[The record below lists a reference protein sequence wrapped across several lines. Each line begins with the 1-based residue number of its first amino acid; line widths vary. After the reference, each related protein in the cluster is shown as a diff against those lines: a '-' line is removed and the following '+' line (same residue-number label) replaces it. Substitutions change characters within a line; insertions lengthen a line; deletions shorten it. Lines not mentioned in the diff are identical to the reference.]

1 MVFDIVSELP
11 GRLRLRCGRNLF
23 SDEEARGVAYEIMGL
38 DGVRTAEVHP
48 SVGSILI
55 TFDPS
60 AHDAVLDAVRALDPL
75 ALPVAEVGLGTR
87 EGALEISLENN
98 RFQVEVGTLIAW
110 RVIKRVLLPA
120 PVRAAV
126 TCVHAVGYVA
136 EGLRHL
142 MRGEVTV
149 EVLDATAIAV
159 SCLRRQFA
167 EAGTISFLLSLSGL
181 MEEHVQSRAHLAL
194 RDGMLVR
201 SESVWAVVDGQD
213 VQVRTEDV
221 RRGMVLHL
229 GAGQVLP
236 VDGVVVDGAGEIDES
251 SMTGESALVRKE
263 AGSTV
268 FAGTAL
274 EDGDLKVSVTAPP
287 GCARIDGIVSMV
299 EESSEL
305 KAGVQSRAE
314 KLADGLVPYSFLAF
328 FGILALTRNLNKA
341 MAVLMVD
348 YSCAIKL
355 STPLAVMSAM
365 DEATRR
371 GFTVRGGKYLEAL
384 AAADT
389 VVFDKTGTLTNAT
402 PAVSRV
408 ISCSSAT
415 EEDILRLSACIEEHF
430 PHSMARAI
438 VAEAQ
443 SRGLVHE
450 RELHAEVRYVV
461 AHGIATRVDDDEVC
475 IGSAHF
481 VFDDEGVQ
489 KPAGLEELLAAEAG
503 ASSTIY
509 IAKNRVLL
517 GCICISDP
525 PRAEARR
532 VLRELRGLGFTNL
545 VMITG
550 DSEACA
556 KHVAGELGLDGY
568 FAQVLPE
575 DKASHVQRLKDEG
588 HTVVMVGDGIN
599 DSPALAAA
607 DVSVAMSDASDI
619 ARAVADVLVH
629 DSSLES
635 LVTMRVL
642 AQRLM
647 ARIHGDYRFIVG
659 FNSALIA
666 AGVASLLPIT
676 TAAYLHNASTLAIA
690 GLNTTPLL
698 DRPHLE
704 SGREARPAARLALPG
719 VSAA

>member
-60 AHDAVLDAVRALDPL
+60 ARDAVLGAVRALDPL

-221 RRGMVLHL
+221 RRGMVLRL

-408 ISCSSAT
+408 ISCSEAT

-438 VAEAQ
+438 VAEAK

-461 AHGIATRVDDDEVC
+461 AHGIATRVDGDEVC

-509 IAKNRVLL
+509 IAKNRALL

-666 AGVASLLPIT
+666 AGVASLMPIT
-676 TAAYLHNASTLAIA
+676 TAAYLHNASTLAVA

-704 SGREARPAARLALPG
+704 SGRDARPAARLALPG

>member
-1 MVFDIVSELP
+1 MVFDIASELP

-23 SDEEARGVAYEIMGL
+23 DDEEARGVAYELMGL
-38 DGVRTAEVHP
+38 DGVRTAEVHA

-55 TFDPS
+55 TFEPERR
-60 AHDAVLDAVRALDPL
+60 DAVLAAVRALDPL
-75 ALPVAEVGLGTR
+75 DLPRAEVGLGTR

-98 RFQVEVGTLIAW
+98 RFQVEVGNLIAW
-110 RVIKRVLLPA
+110 RVIKRVLLPV

-126 TCVHAVGYVA
+126 TCAHAVGYVV

-142 MRGEVTV
+142 LRGEVTV

-159 SCLRRQFA
+159 SCLRGQFA

-194 RDGMLVR
+194 REGMVVR
-201 SESVWAVVDGQD
+201 SESVWAVVDGED
-213 VQVRTEDV
+213 VRVRTEEV

-236 VDGVVVDGAGEIDES
+236 VDGTVVEGTGEIDES
-251 SMTGESALVRKE
+251 SMTGESSLVRKE
-263 AGSTV
+263 AGATV
-268 FAGTAL
+268 YAGTAL
-274 EDGDLKVSVTAPP
+274 ENGDLKVSVTAPP
-287 GCARIDGIVSMV
+287 GASRIDNIVSMV

-305 KAGVQSRAE
+305 KAGAQSRAE
-314 KLADGLVPYSFLAF
+314 RLADGLVPYSFLAF
-328 FGILALTRNLNKA
+328 FGIWALTCNINKA

-365 DEATRR
+365 DEATRH

-408 ISCSSAT
+408 ISCSEAT
-415 EEDILRLSACIEEHF
+415 EGEILRLSACIEEHF

-438 VAEAQ
+438 VAEAER
-443 SRGLVHE
+443 RGLTHE
-450 RELHAEVRYVV
+450 REFHAEVRYVV
-461 AHGIATRVDDDEVC
+461 AHGIATRVACDDVC

-481 VFDDEGVQ
+481 VFEDEGVE
-489 KPAGLEELLAAEAG
+489 KPEGLDDLLAAEAG
-503 ASSTIY
+503 ASSTIFL
-509 IAKNRVLL
+509 AKNRVLL

-525 PRAEARR
+525 PRAEAKQ
-532 VLRELRGLGFTNL
+532 VLRDLRALGFNNL
-545 VMITG
+545 VMMTG

-556 KHVAGELGLDGY
+556 KHVSAELCLDGC

-647 ARIHGDYRFIVG
+647 GHIHKDYRFIVG

-666 AGVASLLPIT
+666 AGVASLMPIT
-676 TAAYLHNASTLAIA
+676 TAAYLHNVSTLGIA
-690 GLNTTPLL
+690 VLNTRPLL
-698 DRPHLE
+698 DRPYLE
-704 SGREARPAARLALPG
+704 RADEPHGCG
-719 VSAA
+719 SAALVAHAAA

>member
-1 MVFDIVSELP
+1 MVFDIASELP

-38 DGVRTAEVHP
+38 DGVRTAEVHA

-55 TFDPS
+55 TFEPGRR
-60 AHDAVLDAVRALDPL
+60 DAVLDAVRGLDPL
-75 ALPVAEVGLGTR
+75 HLPVAEVGLGER
-87 EGALEISLENN
+87 EGALEIALENN
-98 RFQVEVGTLIAW
+98 RFSVEVGKLLFW
-110 RVIKRVLLPA
+110 RVAKRVFLPV
-120 PVRAAV
+120 PVRAV
-126 TCVHAVGYVA
+126 ITSIHAVGYVI

-142 MRGEVTV
+142 LRGEVTV
-149 EVLDATAIAV
+149 EVLDATAIAT
-159 SCLRRQFA
+159 SCLRGQFG
-167 EAGTISFLLSLSGL
+167 EAGTISFLLSLSAL

-194 RDGMLVR
+194 RDGMVVR
-201 SESVWAVVDGQD
+201 SESVWAVVDGED
-213 VQVRTEDV
+213 VRVRTEDV

-236 VDGVVVDGAGEIDES
+236 VDGTVVEGEGEIDES

-263 AGSTV
+263 KGSIV
-268 FAGTAL
+268 YAGTAL

-287 GCARIDGIVSMV
+287 GAARIDNIVNLV

-305 KAGVQSRAE
+305 KAGAQSRAE
-314 KLADGLVPYSFLAF
+314 RLADGLVPYSFLAF
-328 FGILALTRNLNKA
+328 FGIMALTRNLNKA

-355 STPLAVMSAM
+355 STPIAVMSAM
-365 DEATRR
+365 DEATRH
-371 GFTVRGGKYLEAL
+371 GVTVRGGKYLEAL

-389 VVFDKTGTLTNAT
+389 IVFDKTGTLTNAT

-408 ISCSSAT
+408 ISFSDAT
-415 EEDILRLSACIEEHF
+415 EDELLRLSACIEEHF

-438 VAEAQ
+438 VAEAER
-443 SRGLVHE
+443 RGLLHD

-461 AHGIATRVDDDEVC
+461 AHGIATRVGDDDVC
-475 IGSAHF
+475 IGSHHF
-481 VFDDEGVQ
+481 LFEDEGVEE
-489 KPAGLEELLAAEAG
+489 PADMAEQLASEAG
-503 ASSTIY
+503 ASSTIFV
-509 IAKNRVLL
+509 ARNKELL

-525 PRAEARR
+525 PRAEAKR
-532 VLRELRGLGFTNL
+532 VLRELRGLGFSNL

-556 KHVAGELGLDGY
+556 KHVSEQLRLDGY

-588 HTVVMVGDGIN
+588 HTVIMVGDGIN
-599 DSPALAAA
+599 DSPALATA

-635 LVTMRVL
+635 LVTMRGL
-642 AQRLM
+642 SQRLM
-647 ARIHGDYRFIVG
+647 RRIHGDYRFIVT

-666 AGVASLLPIT
+666 AGVASLMPIT

-690 GLNTTPLL
+690 GINTTPLL
-698 DRPHLE
+698 DRPHLDGLGE
-704 SGREARPAARLALPG
+704 TSVVPHRLA
-719 VSAA
+719 VAAA

>member
-55 TFDPS
+55 TFEPP
-60 AHDAVLDAVRALDPL
+60 ARDAVLGAVRALDPL

-98 RFQVEVGTLIAW
+98 RFQVEVGNLIAW

-126 TCVHAVGYVA
+126 TCVHAVGYVL

-167 EAGTISFLLSLSGL
+167 EAGTISFLLTLSGL

-194 RDGMLVR
+194 RDGMVVR

-221 RRGMVLHL
+221 HRGMVLHL

-251 SMTGESALVRKE
+251 SMTGEAALVRKE

-268 FAGTAL
+268 YAGTAL

-365 DEATRR
+365 DEATRH

-402 PAVSRV
+402 PSVSRV
-408 ISCSSAT
+408 ISCSGAT

-461 AHGIATRVDDDEVC
+461 AHGIATRVEGDDVC

-481 VFDDEGVQ
+481 VFEDEGVE
-489 KPAGLEELLAAEAG
+489 KPAGLDELLAAEAG

-532 VLRELRGLGFTNL
+532 VLRELRALGLTNL

-556 KHVAGELGLDGY
+556 RHVAGELGLDGY

-647 ARIHGDYRFIVG
+647 GHIHKDYRFIVG

-666 AGVASLLPIT
+666 AGVASIMPIT

-690 GLNTTPLL
+690 GLNTVPLL
-698 DRPHLE
+698 DRPYLE
-704 SGREARPAARLALPG
+704 RAALPAR
-719 VSAA
+719 AAS

>member
-55 TFDPS
+55 TFEPP
-60 AHDAVLDAVRALDPL
+60 ARDAVLGAVRALDPL

-98 RFQVEVGTLIAW
+98 RFRVEVGNLIAW
-110 RVIKRVLLPA
+110 RLIKRVLLPA

-126 TCVHAVGYVA
+126 TCVHAVGYVL

-167 EAGTISFLLSLSGL
+167 EAGTISFLLTLSGL

-194 RDGMLVR
+194 RDGMVVR

-221 RRGMVLHL
+221 HRGMVLHL

-251 SMTGESALVRKE
+251 SMTGEAALVRKE

-268 FAGTAL
+268 YAGTAL

-365 DEATRR
+365 DEATRH

-402 PAVSRV
+402 PSVSRV
-408 ISCSSAT
+408 ISCSEAT

-461 AHGIATRVDDDEVC
+461 AHGIATRVEGDDVC

-481 VFDDEGVQ
+481 VFEDEGVE

-532 VLRELRGLGFTNL
+532 VLRDLRRLGFTNL

-556 KHVAGELGLDGY
+556 KHVADELGLDGY

-647 ARIHGDYRFIVG
+647 GHIHKDYRFIVG

-666 AGVASLLPIT
+666 AGVASIMPIT

-690 GLNTTPLL
+690 GLNTVPLL
-698 DRPHLE
+698 DRPYLE
-704 SGREARPAARLALPG
+704 RAHPERVALPAR
-719 VSAA
+719 VAS

>member
-23 SDEEARGVAYEIMGL
+23 SDGEARGVAYEIMGL

-60 AHDAVLDAVRALDPL
+60 ARDAVLGAVRALDPL

-408 ISCSSAT
+408 ISCSEAT

-438 VAEAQ
+438 VAEAK

-450 RELHAEVRYVV
+450 RELHTEVRYVV
-461 AHGIATRVDDDEVC
+461 AHGIATRVDGDEVC

-509 IAKNRVLL
+509 IAKNRALL

-666 AGVASLLPIT
+666 AGVASLMPIT
-676 TAAYLHNASTLAIA
+676 TAAYLHNASTLAVA

-704 SGREARPAARLALPG
+704 SGRDARPAARLALPG

>member
-1 MVFDIVSELP
+1 
-11 GRLRLRCGRNLF
+11 
-23 SDEEARGVAYEIMGL
+23 
-38 DGVRTAEVHP
+38 
-48 SVGSILI
+48 
-55 TFDPS
+55 
-60 AHDAVLDAVRALDPL
+60 
-75 ALPVAEVGLGTR
+75 
-87 EGALEISLENN
+87 
-98 RFQVEVGTLIAW
+98 
-110 RVIKRVLLPA
+110 VLLPM
-120 PVRAAV
+120 PVRAV
-126 TCVHAVGYVA
+126 LTCLRAVGYAA

-142 MRGEVTV
+142 LAGEVTV
-149 EVLDATAIAV
+149 EVLDATAIV
-159 SCLRRQFA
+159 TSCLRRQFA
-167 EAGTISFLLSLSGL
+167 EAGTISFLLQLSAL
-181 MEEHVQSRAHLAL
+181 MEDHVQSRAHLAL
-194 RDGMLVR
+194 RSGLVVC
-201 SESVWAVVDGQD
+201 SESVWAVVDGED
-213 VQVRTEDV
+213 VRVRTEDV
-221 RRGMVLHL
+221 RRGMVLRL

-236 VDGVVVDGAGEIDES
+236 VDGTVAEGEGEVDES

-263 AGSTV
+263 KGCTV
-268 FAGTAL
+268 YAGTAL
-274 EDGDLKVSVTAPP
+274 SDGDLKVLVTAPP
-287 GCARIDGIVSMV
+287 GCSRIDGIATLV

-305 KAGVQSRAE
+305 KAGAQSRAE
-314 KLADGLVPYSFLAF
+314 RLADGLVPYSFLAF

-355 STPLAVMSAM
+355 STPIAVMSAM
-365 DEATRR
+365 DEASRR
-371 GFTVRGGKYLEAL
+371 GVTVRGGKYLEAL

-389 VVFDKTGTLTNAT
+389 IVFDKTGTLTNAT

-408 ISCSSAT
+408 ISCSGAT
-415 EEDILRLSACIEEHF
+415 EDELLCLSACIEEHF

-443 SRGLVHE
+443 ARGLVHE
-450 RELHAEVRYVV
+450 HELHAEVRYVV
-461 AHGIATRVDDDEVC
+461 AHGIATFVNGDEVC

-481 VFDDEGVQ
+481 LFEDEGVL
-489 KPAGLEELLAAEAG
+489 KPEGLDELLSSEAG
-503 ASSTIY
+503 ASSTVFV
-509 IAKNRVLL
+509 AKNKSLL

-525 PRAEARR
+525 PRAEASG
-532 VLRELRGLGFTNL
+532 VLRDLRALGFTNL

-556 KHVAGELGLDGY
+556 AHMAGELGLDGY
-568 FAQVLPE
+568 YAQVLPE
-575 DKASHVQRLKDEG
+575 DKATHVQRLKDEG

-599 DSPALAAA
+599 DSPALATA

-642 AQRLM
+642 ASRLM

-666 AGVASLLPIT
+666 GGVASVIPIT

-704 SGREARPAARLALPG
+704 HHR
-719 VSAA
+719 

>member
-55 TFDPS
+55 SFEPS
-60 AHDAVLDAVRALDPL
+60 ARDAVLGAVRALDPL

-98 RFQVEVGTLIAW
+98 RFQVEVGNLIAW

-120 PVRAAV
+120 PVRAVV
-126 TCVHAVGYVA
+126 TCVHAVCYVL

-194 RDGMLVR
+194 RDGMIVR

-251 SMTGESALVRKE
+251 SMTGEAALVRKE

-268 FAGTAL
+268 YAGTAL

-365 DEATRR
+365 DEAARH

-402 PAVSRV
+402 PSVSRV
-408 ISCSSAT
+408 VSCSEAT

-450 RELHAEVRYVV
+450 HELHAEVRYVV
-461 AHGIATRVDDDEVC
+461 AHGIATRVEGDEVC

-481 VFDDEGVQ
+481 VFEDEGVD

-532 VLRELRGLGFTNL
+532 VLRELRRLGFTNL

-556 KHVAGELGLDGY
+556 RHVAGELGLDGY

-635 LVTMRVL
+635 LVTMRLL

-647 ARIHGDYRFIVG
+647 GRIHGDYRFIVG

-666 AGVASLLPIT
+666 AGVASLMPIT

-698 DRPHLE
+698 DRPYLE
-704 SGREARPAARLALPG
+704 SAALPARA
-719 VSAA
+719 VA

>member
-60 AHDAVLDAVRALDPL
+60 ARDAVLGAVRALDPL

-236 VDGVVVDGAGEIDES
+236 VDGVVVDGSGEIDES

-408 ISCSSAT
+408 ISCSEAT

-438 VAEAQ
+438 VAEAK

-461 AHGIATRVDDDEVC
+461 AHGIATRVDGDEVC

-489 KPAGLEELLAAEAG
+489 KPAGIEELLAAEAG

-509 IAKNRVLL
+509 IAKNRALL

-525 PRAEARR
+525 PRAEVRR
-532 VLRELRGLGFTNL
+532 VLRELRRLGFTSL

-666 AGVASLLPIT
+666 AGVASLMPIT
-676 TAAYLHNASTLAIA
+676 TAAYLHNASTLAVA

-704 SGREARPAARLALPG
+704 SGRDARPAARLALPG

>member
-60 AHDAVLDAVRALDPL
+60 ARDAVLDAVRALDPL
-75 ALPVAEVGLGTR
+75 VLPVAEVGLGTR
-87 EGALEISLENN
+87 EGELEISLENN
-98 RFQVEVGTLIAW
+98 RFHVEVGTLIAW

-236 VDGVVVDGAGEIDES
+236 VDGMVVDGAGEIDES

-415 EEDILRLSACIEEHF
+415 EEEILRLSACIEEHF

-489 KPAGLEELLAAEAG
+489 EPVGLEELLSAEAG

-525 PRAEARR
+525 PRVEARR

-666 AGVASLLPIT
+666 AGVASLVPIT